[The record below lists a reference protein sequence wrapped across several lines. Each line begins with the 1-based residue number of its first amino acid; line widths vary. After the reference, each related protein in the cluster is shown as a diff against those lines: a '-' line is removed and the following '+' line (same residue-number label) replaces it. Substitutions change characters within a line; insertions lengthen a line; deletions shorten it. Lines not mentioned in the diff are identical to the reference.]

1 MYAQLLDCANVFYI
15 IFKNRFNK
23 AEIAMQE
30 NGVVTLMNKNAG

>member
-1 MYAQLLDCANVFYI
+1 MRSYLTAQMFFYI